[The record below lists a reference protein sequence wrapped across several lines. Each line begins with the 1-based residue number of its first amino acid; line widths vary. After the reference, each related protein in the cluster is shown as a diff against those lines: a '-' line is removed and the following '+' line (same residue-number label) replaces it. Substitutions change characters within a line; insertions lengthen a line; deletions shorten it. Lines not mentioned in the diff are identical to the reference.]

1 VEDSSIRIK
10 SILKGRGQLMIKRI
24 RKSLTLKWMIF
35 SILLAT
41 IPLTIA
47 GFNIIQIYQRDL
59 KKSVIVTEEMKAS
72 MVVERTEAFLNRSPT
87 IFMLWSMPRSLNW
100 AFLPPM

>member
-1 VEDSSIRIK
+1 
-10 SILKGRGQLMIKRI
+10 M
-24 RKSLTLKWMIF
+24 TLKWMIF

-72 MVVERTEAFLNRSPT
+72 MVVERTEAF
-87 IFMLWSMPRSLNW
+87 F
-100 AFLPPM
+100 